1 MAHKLPPQAQIDYG
15 PQFKLRVNYHKLGR
29 LRYLSHLEVL
39 RTIERIVRRSGLPY
53 AVTQGF
59 SPHMKIAFSA
69 ALPVGMGSY
78 DEYFDLTMTTYLPTQ
93 SCLERLQTAAPGDL
107 MVRDAAFVN
116 PRARALTAALVL
128 SSYEITLF
136 GKDLTLN
143 MVTGAIHR
151 VIEEGSIS
159 YVKKEKL
166 KQVTLGDK
174 IVEPPTVCL
183 IEPPDSTSTDQYE
196 VFCEGFK
203 EALRIHLVTRAQDT
217 GSLRPDMFI
226 KALDLPFERV
236 SYVKRAQYGE
246 GEDGSWISPFQLG

>member
-1 MAHKLPPQAQIDYG
+1 MAHKLPPQAQVDYG

-78 DEYFDLTMTTYLPTQ
+78 DEYFDLTMTTYLPAHT
-93 SCLERLQTAAPGDL
+93 CLERLQASAPGDL

-116 PRARALTAALVL
+116 PRARALTAALVV

-136 GKDLTLN
+136 GVDLSSEMIL
-143 MVTGAIHR
+143 AALDR
-151 VIEEGSIS
+151 VINEGSIS

-166 KQVTLGDK
+166 KQVSLDDK
-174 IVEPPTVCL
+174 IVASPRVERIDPARATLDDP
-183 IEPPDSTSTDQYE
+183 YE
-196 VFCEGFK
+196 IFYEGFD
-203 EALRIHLVTRAQDT
+203 EAWRISLVTRAQDT

-226 KALDLPFERV
+226 KALNLPFDRV
-236 SYVKRAQYGE
+236 SYVKRSQYGE
-246 GEDGSWISPFQLG
+246 GEDGSWVSPLQLG